1 MPADDAVAPSRPGPG
16 PLAGV
21 KVLDLSRVLSGPFCG
36 RALSD
41 LGAEVLKVE
50 PPEGD
55 LTRFSHPRTGGMSL
69 YYAQQNAG
77 KRNISLDLR
86 RPEAIDLVLRLAEAS
101 DILLE
106 NFRPGVMARMGLGY
120 DDVAARNPR
129 IVYGSITGYGQDGPW
144 SDRRAYAVVIHAE
157 AGMVEHS
164 VEHRGGPPRHEPFS
178 HADVYAGLECLG
190 GVLAALFQRE
200 RTGRGQHVDVAMAA
214 ALLTVNEHVQADLSD
229 IDVGDELTSLSPGS
243 APILDGPGG
252 RRFTIAGDP
261 CASHTFPSYLRM
273 MGREDLATD
282 PRFASVTDRRANRDA
297 LVGEVQRWVDGFD
310 SLEEVEVALGTVR
323 FPMGVVRSVAEI
335 ADSDWARHRGAI
347 AEVSDRSG
355 GTIRLPDGPWRF
367 SDAGVGV
374 AGDPAFRGEH
384 NRVVLGELGLSD
396 EEIDE
401 LESGGVLSSRVPAP
415 PAAPVPPS
423 GG

>member
-1 MPADDAVAPSRPGPG
+1 MTGAPTPAARARPGP
-16 PLAGV
+16 LDGV
-21 KVLDLSRVLSGPFCG
+21 TVLDLSRVLSGPFCG
-36 RALSD
+36 RALAD

-86 RPEAIDLVLRLAEAS
+86 RPEAIDLVLRLAERA
-101 DILLE
+101 DVLLE

-120 DDVAARNPR
+120 DAVAARNPR

-157 AGMVEHS
+157 AGMVARS
-164 VEHRGGPPRHEPFS
+164 VEHRGGTPSHEPFS

-190 GVLAALFQRE
+190 GVLAALYQRE

-229 IDVGDELTSLSPGS
+229 IDIGDELSSLSPGS
-243 APILDGPGG
+243 SPLLDGPGG
-252 RRFTIAGDP
+252 RRFTVAGDP
-261 CASHTFPSYLRM
+261 CASHTFPTFVRM

-282 PRFASVTDRRANRDA
+282 PRFSDVTSRRANREA
-297 LVGEVQRWVDGFD
+297 LVAEVQRWVDGFD
-310 SLEEVEVALGTVR
+310 TFEEVEAALGAVR
-323 FPMGVVRSVAEI
+323 FPMGVVRTVAEV
-335 ADSDWARHRGAI
+335 ADSDWAAHRHAI
-347 AEVSDRSG
+347 AGVSDRNG
-355 GTIRLPDGPWRF
+355 GEIRIPDGPWRF
-367 SDAGVGV
+367 SDADVGV

-384 NRVVLGELGLSD
+384 NREVLAELGLTP
-396 EEIDE
+396 EEIDR
-401 LESGGVLSSRVPAP
+401 LEADGVLSSRVP
-415 PAAPVPPS
+415 S
-423 GG
+423 R